1 MQIYNNPFDNKTNR
15 NNVRNNQA
23 LAKGLQSLSKNNSAN
38 NVKQAVSTLIKG
50 QVIKGLVLDV
60 SNKQVVLE
68 MENGEKLNATVK
80 EAVDLNIGEQ
90 LYFEVKDE
98 SSNQIQLRPLTD
110 PNINPQNATLEK
122 VLNSNGLMLN
132 EKNLSIV
139 SELMDQ
145 GMNLDDTTIRTIIR
159 NSTKFPDASIKS
171 LVSMEKLQLPVN
183 ENTVSQL
190 NEYEEGNGMIL
201 KQTEDF
207 INQFCEELQ
216 HCKETKGFGAVSQK
230 LNQVMKDENPS
241 VTKELEVL
249 QKINQVIEDK
259 NAGVIK
265 DTQVLK
271 KINQIIQDEY
281 SGQTEG
287 ANISSDNAFVK
298 MSGSSVVSGE
308 ESVIQ
313 RGLQSNPSEESVV
326 QRGLQ
331 SNSGEE
337 SVVQREL
344 QSNPSEGLGI
354 ITETKEGQI
363 LEKINQIIQKE
374 YPEAIEAQKSEAV
387 IQKAIKESQTENLQA
402 INLKMVPEAK
412 DAQVLQKITQIIQKE
427 YFGEIKDAKGESV
440 TEKNLHTN
448 KADHFQTAAPT
459 KEGQILEKINQVIQD
474 EFGGDVNS
482 VKGESVIQKGQ
493 TEIPSQSSQTQNL
506 QMSSEAKEIQ
516 AIQKIKQII
525 KEEYLEEVTETNDE
539 TLAPKE
545 TQLSQMQ
552 NHDATTSS
560 KETQLSQSQNLNQN
574 ERIPFGTK
582 DAEFTQKSEKV
593 VQEEVVAKNTELMS
607 KISKVVQDENLGSL
621 KEMKIL
627 QKLTEAVRNIE
638 IQSNQSEPIKITPLT
653 IKLNQFVPK
662 ENSVQNKESQMLQ
675 KFEQVIKEENLGSA
689 KESQLMEKLTQ
700 IVKNQPSDIVQ
711 KSTVNLAQNS
721 DSNRIHAQNNSMV
734 QNKEI
739 HIAQV
744 QSGGVSQSQD
754 TNLSQ
759 NQSTNQIRRQDMN
772 MIQRQGMDMI
782 QNETINMVQNQ
793 NSDTSKEA
801 QLIQKINQLIQMEIE
816 NLGAVQESNVDSLV
830 QSIKQM
836 IQEASITG
844 DLNLNEIDMSQNI
857 AKDGSVL
864 KPAQDE
870 KQSILFEEFDTSKIV
885 KQNSSKIVEYALSNA
900 NSFEEALDSFLNI
913 ANHPLI
919 KGQINPESM
928 KQITDI
934 YASDLSKEEMLS
946 QIEQVLNQEVTSNTL
961 TSENGVDAMLQESPK
976 HTAQKLVEFMDQM
989 DLLKNLPQE
998 SAQRPALNSGFPS
1011 NKTLSQASN
1020 LNQSQN
1026 LNNNGTTNQNQNLNQ
1041 NGNSNQNQTLNL
1053 SASGLPAKLES
1064 ELSSLRNFLQSKDF
1078 NDIVKGALQ
1087 ERWYAEPEDL
1097 KDDFKVKEQIRK
1109 IGNDLNQISQLFEK
1123 EGGFQKSA
1131 ELSNQIKDNID
1142 FMNQVNQYYNY
1153 VQIPLK
1159 LTEQLTNSE
1168 LYVYTNKKN
1177 LKNNDGQISVLL
1189 HLDMKNLGSTDIH
1202 VSLTNQSVHT
1212 RFYLEE
1218 EDSLNILETHINEL
1232 ETAIQKLGYTMSYE
1246 MNVRQQMPSFS
1257 ENLLEEKPK
1266 ADIKRYNFD
1275 VRM

>member
-15 NNVRNNQA
+15 NNVRSNQA

-98 SSNQIQLRPLTD
+98 SSGQIQLRPLTD

-145 GMNLDDTTIRTIIR
+145 GMNLDDATIRTIIR
-159 NSTKFPDASIKS
+159 NSTKFPEASIKS
-171 LVSMEKLQLPVN
+171 LVLMEKLQLPAN
-183 ENTVSQL
+183 ETTISQL

-216 HCKETKGFGAVSQK
+216 SCKDRKGFGEVSRK
-230 LNQVMKDENPS
+230 LTMMMKEEITS
-241 VTKELEVL
+241 AAKELEVL

-265 DTQVLK
+265 DSQVLQ
-271 KINQIIQDEY
+271 KINEIIQDEY
-281 SGQTEG
+281 SGQLEG
-287 ANISSDNAFVK
+287 TKGETVVFDKGSVIQNEKLSIQEDRTSIQQDVNVSSDNASVK
-298 MSGSSVVSGE
+298 MSDTSTVLNE

-313 RGLQSNPSEESVV
+313 RGLQSNRTEE
-326 QRGLQ
+326 
-331 SNSGEE
+331 
-337 SVVQREL
+337 
-344 QSNPSEGLGI
+344 LGI
-354 ITETKEGQI
+354 IAETKGGQI
-363 LEKINQIIQKE
+363 LEKINQIIQNE
-374 YPEAIEAQKSEAV
+374 YPEAMDAPKSETV
-387 IQKAIKESQTENLQA
+387 IQKAIKESQTENLQT
-402 INLKMVPEAK
+402 INMKMTLEAK
-412 DAQVLQKITQIIQKE
+412 DAQALQKITQIIQKE

-448 KADHFQTAAPT
+448 KADNLQMAAAT

-474 EFGGDVNS
+474 EFGGNVEKSKGDS
-482 VKGESVIQKGQ
+482 VVQKGQ
-493 TEIPSQSSQTQNL
+493 TEISSQSSQTGNI
-506 QMSSEAKEIQ
+506 QMSSETKEIQ
-516 AIQKIKQII
+516 VIQKIKQII
-525 KEEYLEEVTETNDE
+525 KEEYLEEVKETNDE
-539 TLAPKE
+539 TLPQKE
-545 TQLSQMQ
+545 TKLR
-552 NHDATTSS
+552 
-560 KETQLSQSQNLNQN
+560 QSQNSKQN
-574 ERIPFGTK
+574 ETIASGTK
-582 DAEFTQKSEKV
+582 DAEYMQKTAKV
-593 VQEEVVAKNTELMS
+593 VQEESVAKNTELMT
-607 KISKVVQDENLGSL
+607 KISKVLQEENLGLL
-621 KEMKIL
+621 KEAKIL
-627 QKLTEAVRNIE
+627 QKLTEAVRNVE

-653 IKLNQFVPK
+653 IKLNQFVSK
-662 ENSVQNKESQMLQ
+662 ENPVQTKESQMLQ
-675 KFEQVIKEENLGSA
+675 KFEQAIKNENLGVA
-689 KESQLMEKLTQ
+689 KESQLMQKLTQ
-700 IVKNQPSDIVQ
+700 VVKNQLSDTVQ
-711 KSTVNLAQNS
+711 NSTVNLT
-721 DSNRIHAQNNSMV
+721 
-734 QNKEI
+734 QNKDI
-739 HIAQV
+739 NMTQV
-744 QSGGVSQSQD
+744 QSESVSQSQD
-754 TNLSQ
+754 TNIPQ
-759 NQSTNQIRRQDMN
+759 NQSANQIQRQDMN
-772 MIQRQGMDMI
+772 AI
-782 QNETINMVQNQ
+782 QNQTMDVIQAENT
-793 NSDTSKEA
+793 DTSKEA
-801 QLIQKINQLIQMEIE
+801 QLIQKINQFIQIE
-816 NLGAVQESNVDSLV
+816 TESMGVVQESNVDSMI

-836 IQEASITG
+836 INEASIEG
-844 DLNLNEIDMSQNI
+844 NLSLNEIGMNQNI
-857 AKDGSVL
+857 GEEGKILNVSEERKTSV
-864 KPAQDE
+864 
-870 KQSILFEEFDTSKIV
+870 LFEEFDASKII
-885 KQNSSKIVEYALSNA
+885 KQNSSKTVEFVLSNA
-900 NSFEEALDSFLNI
+900 GTFEEALDSFLNI
-913 ANHPLI
+913 ANHPLL
-919 KGQINPESM
+919 KEQINQESL

-934 YASDLSKEEMLS
+934 YASNLPKEEMLS
-946 QIEQVLNQEVTSNTL
+946 QIEQVLTKEVTSDTTAFGN
-961 TSENGVDAMLQESPK
+961 NVDAMLQESPK
-976 HTAQKLVEFMDQM
+976 QTAQKFVEFMDQM

-998 SAQRPALNSGFPS
+998 SAQRPALNSGFLS

-1064 ELSSLRNFLQSKDF
+1064 ELSSLRDFLQSKDF

-1202 VSLTNQSVHT
+1202 VALTNQSIHT

-1218 EDSLNILETHINEL
+1218 EDSLQILENHISEL
-1232 ETAIQKLGYTMSYE
+1232 EIAIQKLGYTMSYE

-1266 ADIKRYNFD
+1266 TDIKRYNFD

>member
-1 MQIYNNPFDNKTNR
+1 MYPA
-15 NNVRNNQA
+15 VP
-23 LAKGLQSLSKNNSAN
+23 
-38 NVKQAVSTLIKG
+38 NVKQALPALVKG

-98 SSNQIQLRPLTD
+98 SSGQIQLRPLTD

-159 NSTKFPDASIKS
+159 NSTKFPEASIKS
-171 LVSMEKLQLPVN
+171 LVLMEKLQLPVN

-308 ESVIQ
+308 ESV
-313 RGLQSNPSEESVV
+313 V

-374 YPEAIEAQKSEAV
+374 YPEAIEIQKSEAV

-539 TLAPKE
+539 TMAPKE

-552 NHDATTSS
+552 NHDAATSSKETQLSQMQNHNATTSS

-582 DAEFTQKSEKV
+582 DAEFMQKSEKV

-662 ENSVQNKESQMLQ
+662 ENSVQNKESQMIQ

-700 IVKNQPSDIVQ
+700 VVKNQPSDIVQ

-793 NSDTSKEA
+793 NPDTSKEV
-801 QLIQKINQLIQMEIE
+801 QLIQKINQLIQMETE

-836 IQEASITG
+836 LEEASITG

-961 TSENGVDAMLQESPK
+961 TSENGVGSMLQESPK
-976 HTAQKLVEFMDQM
+976 QTAQKLVEFMEQM
-989 DLLKNLPQE
+989 DLRKDLPQE
-998 SAQRPALNSGFPS
+998 SAQKPALNSSFPQ
-1011 NKTLSQASN
+1011 NKTLAPSWN

-1026 LNNNGTTNQNQNLNQ
+1026 LSNNGNVYQSQNLNP
-1041 NGNSNQNQTLNL
+1041 NGISNQNQMLNL

-1064 ELSSLRNFLQSKDF
+1064 ELSSLRDFLQSKDF

-1109 IGNDLNQISQLFEK
+1109 IGKDLNQISQLFEK

-1202 VSLTNQSVHT
+1202 VSLTNQSIHT

-1218 EDSLNILETHINEL
+1218 EESVKVLEDHVSDL

-1266 ADIKRYNFD
+1266 TDIKRYNFD

>member
-1 MQIYNNPFDNKTNR
+1 MQIYNNPFENKANR
-15 NNVRNNQA
+15 DNVRSNQT
-23 LAKGLQSLSKNNSAN
+23 LMKGLQTLSKNHSAN
-38 NVKQAVSTLIKG
+38 NVKQALPALVKG

-98 SSNQIQLRPLTD
+98 SAGQVQLRPLTD

-145 GMNLDDTTIRTIIR
+145 GMNLDDTTVRTIIR
-159 NSTKFPDASIKS
+159 NSTKFPEASIKS
-171 LVSMEKLQLPVN
+171 LVLMEKLQLPVN
-183 ENTVSQL
+183 ETTVSQL

-216 HCKETKGFGAVSQK
+216 HCKETKGFEEVSQK

-298 MSGSSVVSGE
+298 MSGSSVVFGE

-313 RGLQSNPSEESVV
+313 RG
-326 QRGLQ
+326 
-331 SNSGEE
+331 
-337 SVVQREL
+337 L

-374 YPEAIEAQKSEAV
+374 YPEAIETQKSEAV

-474 EFGGDVNS
+474 EFGGDVNGM
-482 VKGESVIQKGQ
+482 KGESVIQKGQ
-493 TEIPSQSSQTQNL
+493 TEIPAQSSQTQNL
-506 QMSSEAKEIQ
+506 QMSSETKEIQ

-525 KEEYLEEVTETNDE
+525 KEEYLEEVKETNDE
-539 TLAPKE
+539 TMAPKE
-545 TQLSQMQ
+545 TQLSQTQ
-552 NHDATTSS
+552 NHDAAISS
-560 KETQLSQSQNLNQN
+560 KETQLSQTQNRDATISPQEAQLSQAQNLNQN

-582 DAEFTQKSEKV
+582 DAEFMQKSEKV
-593 VQEEVVAKNTELMS
+593 VQEDAVVKNTELMT
-607 KISKVVQDENLGSL
+607 KISKVVQEENLGSL

-638 IQSNQSEPIKITPLT
+638 IQSSQSEPIKITPLT
-653 IKLNQFVPK
+653 IKLNHFVPK

-675 KFEQVIKEENLGSA
+675 KFEQLIKEENLGSA
-689 KESQLMEKLTQ
+689 RESQLMEKLTQ
-700 IVKNQPSDIVQ
+700 VVKNQPSDIVQ
-711 KSTVNLAQNS
+711 KSTVNLAQNT

-793 NSDTSKEA
+793 NPDTSKEV
-801 QLIQKINQLIQMEIE
+801 QLIQKINQLIQMETE

-836 IQEASITG
+836 LEEASITG

-961 TSENGVDAMLQESPK
+961 TSENGVDSMLQESPK
-976 HTAQKLVEFMDQM
+976 QTAQKLVEFMEQM
-989 DLLKNLPQE
+989 DLRKDLPQE
-998 SAQRPALNSGFPS
+998 SAQKPALNSGFLP
-1011 NKTLSQASN
+1011 NKTLAQSWN

-1026 LNNNGTTNQNQNLNQ
+1026 LSNNGNMYQSQNLNL
-1041 NGNSNQNQTLNL
+1041 NGTSNQNQMLNL

-1064 ELSSLRNFLQSKDF
+1064 ELSSLRDFLQSKDF

-1109 IGNDLNQISQLFEK
+1109 IGKDLNQISQLFEK

-1202 VSLTNQSVHT
+1202 VSLTNQSIHT

-1218 EDSLNILETHINEL
+1218 EESVKVLEAHVSDL

-1246 MNVRQQMPSFS
+1246 MNVRQQVPSFS

-1266 ADIKRYNFD
+1266 TDIKRYNFD

>member
-1 MQIYNNPFDNKTNR
+1 MQIYNNPFENKANR
-15 NNVRNNQA
+15 DNVRSNQT
-23 LAKGLQSLSKNNSAN
+23 LMKGLQTLSKNHSAN
-38 NVKQAVSTLIKG
+38 NVKQALPALVKG

-98 SSNQIQLRPLTD
+98 SAGQVQLRPLTD

-159 NSTKFPDASIKS
+159 NSTKFPEASIKS
-171 LVSMEKLQLPVN
+171 LVLMEKLQLPVN
-183 ENTVSQL
+183 ETTVSQL

-216 HCKETKGFGAVSQK
+216 HCKETKGFEEVSQK

-374 YPEAIEAQKSEAV
+374 YPEAIETQKSEAV

-412 DAQVLQKITQIIQKE
+412 DAQALQKITQIIQKE

-516 AIQKIKQII
+516 VIQKIKQII

-539 TLAPKE
+539 TMAP
-545 TQLSQMQ
+545 
-552 NHDATTSS
+552 

-582 DAEFTQKSEKV
+582 DAEFMQKSEKV

-638 IQSNQSEPIKITPLT
+638 IQSNQSEPVKITPLT

-675 KFEQVIKEENLGSA
+675 KFEQVIKDENLGSA

-700 IVKNQPSDIVQ
+700 VVKNQPSDIVQ

-793 NSDTSKEA
+793 NPDTSKEV
-801 QLIQKINQLIQMEIE
+801 QLIQKINQLIQMETE

-830 QSIKQM
+830 QSIKLM
-836 IQEASITG
+836 LQEASITG

-961 TSENGVDAMLQESPK
+961 TSENGVDSMLQESPK
-976 HTAQKLVEFMDQM
+976 QTAQKLVEFMEQM
-989 DLLKNLPQE
+989 DLRKDLPQE
-998 SAQRPALNSGFPS
+998 SAQKPALNSSFPP
-1011 NKTLSQASN
+1011 NKTLAQSWN
-1020 LNQSQN
+1020 LNQNQNLSNNGNMYQSQN
-1026 LNNNGTTNQNQNLNQ
+1026 LNPNGI
-1041 NGNSNQNQTLNL
+1041 SNQNQMLNL

-1064 ELSSLRNFLQSKDF
+1064 ELSSLRDFLQSKDF

-1109 IGNDLNQISQLFEK
+1109 IGKDLNQISQLFEK

-1202 VSLTNQSVHT
+1202 VSLTNQSIHT

-1218 EDSLNILETHINEL
+1218 EESVKVLEDHVSDL

-1266 ADIKRYNFD
+1266 TDIKRYNFD